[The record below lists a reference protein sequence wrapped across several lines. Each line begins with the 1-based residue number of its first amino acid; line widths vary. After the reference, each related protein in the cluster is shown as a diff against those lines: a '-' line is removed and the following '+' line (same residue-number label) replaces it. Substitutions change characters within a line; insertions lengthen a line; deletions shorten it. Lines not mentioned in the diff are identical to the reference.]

1 MVLSQLLLFFML
13 MTAIVLVLTPK
24 LIHSLMALCIFSSL
38 LTLQYVFFRAP
49 DVAITEAALGAG
61 LSTLVYLTAIRK
73 TAVTAHK
80 PTSET
85 EQIQHEAREELR
97 MIALLEYIKPDN
109 IYLLTS
115 RKRDQLIQ
123 EVIQHC
129 LHDMDPG
136 FVQSVTH
143 DILSKRRSA
152 SPMDMNLGKGFAL
165 IHARHDDCR
174 EVRFSIG
181 LLPEPR
187 NLYKGDSIHT
197 IIGIVLPSSQSRQ
210 YLAFLAR
217 FGRLMYAPETSAR
230 FEEAG
235 KLFATGQGEEAKRK
249 LIDFV
254 HTFEEA

>member
-13 MTAIVLVLTPK
+13 VAAIVLVAAPR

-73 TAVTAHK
+73 TATPPQPSPPDAGQHQPELK
-80 PTSET
+80 EET
-85 EQIQHEAREELR
+85 R
-97 MIALLEYIKPDN
+97 MIALQDYIKPDN
-109 IYLLTS
+109 IYAVTS
-115 RKRDQLIQ
+115 RKRDQIIQ
-123 EVIQHC
+123 ETIRNC
-129 LHDMDPG
+129 LHDMAPG
-136 FVQSVTH
+136 LVQGITH
-143 DILSKRRSA
+143 EILARKRSIN
-152 SPMDMNLGKGFAL
+152 PMDMNLGKGFAL
-165 IHARHDDCR
+165 IHARNDACH
-174 EVRFSIG
+174 EVHFALG

-187 NLYKGDSIHT
+187 NLYKGDKVHT
-197 IIGIVLPSSQSRQ
+197 IISIVLPSSQSRQ

-217 FGRLMYAPETSAR
+217 FGRLMYAPESAAL

-235 KLFATGQGEEAKRK
+235 KLFAVGQTGEAKEK
-249 LIDFV
+249 ITAFV